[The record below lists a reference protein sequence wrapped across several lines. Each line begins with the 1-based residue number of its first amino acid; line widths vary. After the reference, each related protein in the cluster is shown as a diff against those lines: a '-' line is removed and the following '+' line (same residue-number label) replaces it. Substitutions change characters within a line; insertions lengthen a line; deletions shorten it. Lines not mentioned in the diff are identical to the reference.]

1 MEINTSSITI
11 TDPHI
16 VSYYKDNP
24 HINIVIMNQ
33 IFIDILKNLS
43 SNLTDTIN
51 TTINS
56 KILSV
61 VSNIERNFETFKS
74 SFNDKLHE
82 TKKEYI
88 EDIKIILT
96 NNVLTNNEKINA
108 IIEKNTD
115 NILTKTTM
123 IINEIIP
130 KTQDKNYALIES
142 CIKSSCISI
151 EQDTKKI
158 LESKDK
164 NENQIK
170 DIITNAENTFTKMI
184 STIQQPIFTF
194 IQSSEERTSTNIQQ
208 MKEGVLMQNH
218 FQEKLTLELN
228 DFLNKYKNN
237 SSTKGNVSETELY
250 HMLQFILPFDE
261 VLNVSSDTA
270 SCDFKVNRK
279 NKDKPSILFENK
291 DYMRNV
297 TTDEVKKF
305 ERDVQIQ
312 KTHGIFISQ
321 KTPITFKENFQIDII
336 DGLIHIYIP
345 NAKYDVEQLK
355 TAIDI
360 IDNLSS
366 KLQLIQ
372 NANQN
377 NSYSIEQTDIDELAD
392 EYRIFGIHKITMQ
405 ETIKTM
411 NKQLLENLEEI
422 QFPKIKKILM
432 KFGNIENDNDFK
444 CIYCNIWSGKNRA
457 SLAAHTR
464 NCKCNQKKIPIVEI
478 NNVEFKNVNV
488 ETNNT
493 CIDFNNEIETN
504 NVIISE
510 QPIITKQN
518 KSNKIKTTTNKKNM
532 VG

>member
-1 MEINTSSITI
+1 METETTHSITI
-11 TDPHI
+11 TDETI
-16 VSYYKDNP
+16 VTYYKNNP
-24 HINIVIMNQ
+24 HINIVVMNH

-56 KILSV
+56 QILSV
-61 VSNIERNFETFKS
+61 VSNIERNIGSFKI
-74 SFNDKLHE
+74 SFNDKIHE

-88 EDIKIILT
+88 EDVKIILT
-96 NNVLTNNEKINA
+96 NNILTNNEKINA

-130 KTQDKNYALIES
+130 KSQDKNYALIES
-142 CIKSSCISI
+142 CIKSSCVSI
-151 EQDTKKI
+151 EQDTKKL

-164 NENQIK
+164 TENQTK
-170 DIITNAENTFTKMI
+170 DIITNIEHIFSKMI

-194 IQSSEERTSTNIQQ
+194 IQSSEERTSTSIQQ
-208 MKEGVLMQNH
+208 MKEGVTTQNH
-218 FQEKLTLELN
+218 FQEKLTAELN

-250 HMLQFILPFDE
+250 HMLQFIMPFDE
-261 VLNVSSDTA
+261 VLNVSSETA

-291 DYMRNV
+291 DYIRNV

-336 DGLIHIYIP
+336 DGLIHVYMP
-345 NAKYDVEQLK
+345 NANYDVEKLK

-372 NANQN
+372 SSN
-377 NSYSIEQTDIDELAD
+377 NTESYSIEQTDIDDLAD
-392 EYRIFGIHKITMQ
+392 EYRIFGIQKTTMQ
-405 ETIKTM
+405 EAIKTM
-411 NKQLLENLEEI
+411 NKQLLEKLEEI
-422 QFPKIKKILM
+422 QLPKIKKILM
-432 KFGNIENDNDFK
+432 KLGNIENDNDFK
-444 CIYCNIWSGKNRA
+444 CIFCNIWSGKNKA

-464 NCKCNQKKIPIVEI
+464 NCKSNQKKIPIEINNLELKNEVVDEPNKTIEVEI
-478 NNVEFKNVNV
+478 NNV
-488 ETNNT
+488 
-493 CIDFNNEIETN
+493 
-504 NVIISE
+504 VIAE
-510 QPIITKQN
+510 QQIVTKQN
-518 KSNKIKTTTNKKNM
+518 KSSKNKTATNKN
-532 VG
+532 VNL

>member
-1 MEINTSSITI
+1 
-11 TDPHI
+11 
-16 VSYYKDNP
+16 
-24 HINIVIMNQ
+24 
-33 IFIDILKNLS
+33 
-43 SNLTDTIN
+43 
-51 TTINS
+51 
-56 KILSV
+56 
-61 VSNIERNFETFKS
+61 
-74 SFNDKLHE
+74 
-82 TKKEYI
+82 
-88 EDIKIILT
+88 
-96 NNVLTNNEKINA
+96 
-108 IIEKNTD
+108 
-115 NILTKTTM
+115 
-123 IINEIIP
+123 
-130 KTQDKNYALIES
+130 
-142 CIKSSCISI
+142 
-151 EQDTKKI
+151 
-158 LESKDK
+158 
-164 NENQIK
+164 
-170 DIITNAENTFTKMI
+170 
-184 STIQQPIFTF
+184 
-194 IQSSEERTSTNIQQ
+194 
-208 MKEGVLMQNH
+208 
-218 FQEKLTLELN
+218 
-228 DFLNKYKNN
+228 
-237 SSTKGNVSETELY
+237 
-250 HMLQFILPFDE
+250 
-261 VLNVSSDTA
+261 
-270 SCDFKVNRK
+270 
-279 NKDKPSILFENK
+279 
-291 DYMRNV
+291 
-297 TTDEVKKF
+297 
-305 ERDVQIQ
+305 
-312 KTHGIFISQ
+312 
-321 KTPITFKENFQIDII
+321 
-336 DGLIHIYIP
+336 LIHIYIP